1 MPPRSKADSKSKRS
15 RKSLDKNSDE
25 YLARRERNNIAVKK
39 SREKSRAKNKGTA
52 AKVNML
58 KKENMELEQQ
68 VTILSKEL
76 GVLKDLF
83 RMVHSTGDIGLPGV
97 SGSGSNSNSATVLP
111 PVSEVASH
119 NEEPSYVE
127 YAPAAV
133 KEEEVVTTVNTDAL
147 KKDHEYFSTRI

>member
-1 MPPRSKADSKSKRS
+1 M
-15 RKSLDKNSDE
+15 DKNSDE

-39 SREKSRAKNKGTA
+39 SREKSRAKNKGTVE
-52 AKVNML
+52 KVNML

-83 RMVHSTGDIGLPGV
+83 RMVHSTGDIELPGA
-97 SGSGSNSNSATVLP
+97 SGSKSNTAEP
-111 PVSEVASH
+111 PVSEVIRAPAVLEGISA
-119 NEEPSYVE
+119 ETDEPAYSG
-127 YAPAAV
+127 YAPVPV